1 MGSER
6 RYWYEEGLDP
16 VELEFQ
22 RLYGPVHEAKA
33 FFGGFGLDQ
42 WVAGGWSIEA
52 FTRGVPAAR
61 GPGGVVLAW
70 SGTAWPSGSGT
81 Y

>member
-22 RLYGPVHEAKA
+22 RLYGPVQPACRRSRP
-33 FFGGFGLDQ
+33 
-42 WVAGGWSIEA
+42 VAG
-52 FTRGVPAAR
+52 
-61 GPGGVVLAW
+61 
-70 SGTAWPSGSGT
+70 
-81 Y
+81 